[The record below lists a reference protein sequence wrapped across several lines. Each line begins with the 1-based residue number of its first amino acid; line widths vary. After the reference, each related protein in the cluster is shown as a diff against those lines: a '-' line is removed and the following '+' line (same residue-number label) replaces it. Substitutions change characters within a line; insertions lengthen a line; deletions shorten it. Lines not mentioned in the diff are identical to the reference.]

1 MRNMRQRR
9 ELGWSGLRC
18 LPARCLLNA
27 LGPRFVKKLLPFI
40 CFVRTLSLYL
50 SLSLVALHILLFF
63 KAFGMGP
70 SSAVVSG
77 LETRRVVFELQH
89 IAMPNG
95 SRVTEKGGS
104 DALGIGN

>member
-1 MRNMRQRR
+1 MRQRR

-40 CFVRTLSLYL
+40 CFVRTLSLC
-50 SLSLVALHILLFF
+50 LSLVALHILLFF

-89 IAMPNG
+89 IGMPNG
-95 SRVTEKGGS
+95 SRVTEKGG
-104 DALGIGN
+104 ATR